1 MQHMGIDNVNYHGW
15 HGRLRSPWL
24 SCLAIVRVALLQVLR
39 RKSYWLVLGLGLL
52 HFVFIWAVI
61 YAVTQLDLPP
71 RAEELFTEAVGFSAE
86 GNAIHDSGY
95 IQFMNRQN
103 IPVMMLLA
111 FSGSLIV
118 GSDFR
123 LKSLPFF
130 LSRRIDRRHYIV
142 GKLLA
147 VSAVIVMIT
156 VLPALLLFIE
166 YGAFTSSFD
175 YWFSNWKLVGSILGY
190 GAVMCV
196 VLSIWLVA
204 LSAYL
209 QRMAPIAITWAS
221 LFVLSKLL
229 VRQLM
234 SMQES
239 EYWVLLDPWHNIQA
253 AGRLCF
259 GVYTDRHELDMAWAS
274 FIILAVV
281 TTFAMCALVHRVRAV
296 DIVN

>member
-1 MQHMGIDNVNYHGW
+1 MGIDNVNYHGW

-24 SCLAIVRVALLQVLR
+24 ACLAIVRVALLQVMR
-39 RKSYWLVLGLGLL
+39 RKSYWLVLALALV
-52 HFVFIWAVI
+52 HFLFIWAVI

-71 RAEELFTEAVGFSAE
+71 RAEDLFIEAVGFSAE
-86 GNAIHDSGY
+86 AAMVHESGY

-103 IPVMMLLA
+103 VPVMMMLA

-123 LKSLPFF
+123 LKSLPFY
-130 LSRRIDRRHYIV
+130 LSRRIDRAHYIV

-147 VSAVIVMIT
+147 VSAVIAMIT
-156 VLPALLLFIE
+156 VIPALLLFLE
-166 YGAFTSSFD
+166 YGAFTSSYR
-175 YWFSNWKLVGSILGY
+175 YWLSNWKLALSIVGY
-190 GAVMCV
+190 GAVMCT
-196 VLSIWLVA
+196 VLSIWLVS

-229 VRQLM
+229 VRQLD
-234 SMQES
+234 SIRDS
-239 EYWVLLDPWHNIQA
+239 DYWVLLDPWHNIQA
-253 AGRLCF
+253 VGRLCF
-259 GVYTDRHELDMAWAS
+259 GAYTDRHELAMAWAS
-274 FIILAVV
+274 FIILALCSGI
-281 TTFAMCALVHRVRAV
+281 ALAALVHRVRAV

>member
-1 MQHMGIDNVNYHGW
+1 MGIDNVNYHGW

-24 SCLAIVRVALLQVLR
+24 ACLAIVRVALLQVVR
-39 RKSYWLVLGLGLL
+39 RKSYWIVFGLGLL
-52 HFVFIWAVI
+52 HFLGIWVWI
-61 YAVTQLDLPP
+61 YAVTQFDVPP
-71 RAEELFTEAVGFSAE
+71 NAAERLFDFFGFSPNAA
-86 GNAIHDSGY
+86 AIHESGY
-95 IQFMNRQN
+95 IQFMSRQN
-103 IPVMMLLA
+103 IPVMMMLA

-123 LKSLPFF
+123 LKSLPFY
-130 LSRRIDRRHYIV
+130 LSRRIDRKHYII

-147 VSAVIVMIT
+147 VSAIITMIT

-166 YGAFTSSFD
+166 YGAFTSSYH
-175 YWFSNWKLVGSILGY
+175 YWFSNWKLVTSILGY

-196 VLSIWLVA
+196 VLSIWLVS

-221 LFVLSKLL
+221 LFILSKLL
-229 VRQLM
+229 VRQL
-234 SMQES
+234 SS
-239 EYWVLLDPWHNIQA
+239 LRDSDYWVLIDPWENIKA

-274 FIILAVV
+274 FIILAVI
-281 TTFAMCALVHRVRAV
+281 TAIALAALVHRVRAV